1 MEEMLK
7 NYGRTST
14 ERIREVLE
22 QVKPVVMGNK
32 GVGSIHGYYSLSEEK
47 LASVK
52 KEPRNISY
60 PFDSGELGEYV
71 PDLKEYRRMDF
82 YVKSSSRFFLK
93 PDIGE
98 VIDQMTEEDLKN
110 TDAIHIV
117 QGSECIAN
125 HEGDHFVMT
134 AVLLKQEKKGVM
146 P

>member
-7 NYGRTST
+7 KYGRTST

-22 QVKPVVMGNK
+22 RVKPVVMGNK
-32 GVGSIHGYYSLSEEK
+32 GVGSIHGYYGLSEEK
-47 LASVK
+47 LAELK
-52 KEPRNISY
+52 KKPRKIAYTFSI
-60 PFDSGELGEYV
+60 GELGTYV
-71 PDLKEYRRMDF
+71 PDLKEYRTIDF

-117 QGSECIAN
+117 QGSERMAN
-125 HEGDHFVMT
+125 NEGDHFVMT
-134 AVLLKQEKKGVM
+134 AVLLQQEKK
-146 P
+146 

>member
-1 MEEMLK
+1 MKKMEKLK
-7 NYGRTST
+7 ANHDRTSV
-14 ERIREVLE
+14 ERIREVLGR
-22 QVKPVVMGNK
+22 VKPVVMGNK
-32 GVGSIHGYYSLSEEK
+32 GVGTLHGYYGLSEEK
-47 LASVK
+47 LAELK

-60 PFDSGELGEYV
+60 TFNTGELGEYM
-71 PDLKEYRRMDF
+71 PDLKEYRTMEF

-117 QGSECIAN
+117 MGSHSIAN
-125 HEGDHFVMT
+125 NEGDEFVMA
-134 AVLLKQEKKGVM
+134 AVLLKQEK